1 MSLFHA
7 PDGVVPLVF
16 SGGKWTRDDEG
27 TVPCNLGGTA
37 HIKLTAEYP
46 LPDPLQEPIPLLTG
60 HGQNVT
66 TESACT
72 GGDFE
77 DKFER
82 TGD

>member
-1 MSLFHA
+1 M

-16 SGGKWTRDDEG
+16 ADGKWTRNDEG
-27 TVPCNLGGTA
+27 TVPCSLGGTTQTK
-37 HIKLTAEYP
+37 ITAEYP
-46 LPDPLQEPIPLLTG
+46 LPADLQDPIPLLIG
-60 HGQNVT
+60 HGTNVST
-66 TESACT
+66 GSACI

>member
-1 MSLFHA
+1 LAVDDHL
-7 PDGVVPLVF
+7 GVRR
-16 SGGKWTRDDEG
+16 TRRSHR
-27 TVPCNLGGTA
+27 A
-37 HIKLTAEYP
+37 AEYP
-46 LPDPLQEPIPLLTG
+46 LPDPLQEPIPVLIGNG
-60 HGQNVT
+60 HNVT

>member
-1 MSLFHA
+1 
-7 PDGVVPLVF
+7 
-16 SGGKWTRDDEG
+16 
-27 TVPCNLGGTA
+27 VPCNLGGTV

-46 LPDPLQEPIPLLTG
+46 LPDPLQDPIPVLTG

-66 TESACT
+66 TGSACA